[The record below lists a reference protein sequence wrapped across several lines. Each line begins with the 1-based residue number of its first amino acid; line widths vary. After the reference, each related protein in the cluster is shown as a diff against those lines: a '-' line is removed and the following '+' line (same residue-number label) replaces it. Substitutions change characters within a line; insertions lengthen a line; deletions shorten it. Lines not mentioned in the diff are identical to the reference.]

1 MIHSLPTWTMLVLC
15 LLLMSSCLETQ
26 PVSPDRAIGVE
37 VKLDDSLIPAVNDAR
52 IIVLPT
58 GERVLV
64 LTGSEGLAACCLL
77 PPKSPSTP
85 TAPPAAPPL
94 TVEK

>member
-1 MIHSLPTWTMLVLC
+1 MIHSLPTWTMLALC
-15 LLLMSSCLETQ
+15 LLMISSCETQ
-26 PVSPDRAIGVE
+26 PTSPDRAVGVE
-37 VKLDDSLIPAVNDAR
+37 VTLDDKLLPKVNDAR

-77 PPKSPSTP
+77 PPKPPSTP
-85 TAPPAAPPL
+85 VNVEAAQ
-94 TVEK
+94 